1 VRTHSDAIEALSH
14 SKGEPA
20 WEREFDP
27 LTGRPLIPGCDDLQ
41 GLTDDELQA
50 EVTIAAAE
58 PSRRAHRLEA
68 LLLELAR
75 RAPSV
80 AA

>member
-1 VRTHSDAIEALSH
+1 MGTRIRSTDRAPAHSRL
-14 SKGEPA
+14 
-20 WEREFDP
+20 R
-27 LTGRPLIPGCDDLQ
+27 DLQ

>member
-1 VRTHSDAIEALSH
+1 M
-14 SKGEPA
+14 
-20 WEREFDP
+20 EREFDP
-27 LTGRPLIPGCDDLQ
+27 LTGRPLIAGRDDLQ

-50 EVTIAAAE
+50 EATIAAAE

-75 RAPSV
+75 RTPSK